1 MTKPQLPRVT
11 ETSAGGYVLSNDGS
25 NRVALIARRNRS
37 GRLDWCVP
45 KGHPEGD
52 EDFAAAAVREVFEET
67 GLHAE
72 IIEELGS
79 INYEFTVSNKI
90 IVKTVHHFL
99 MRQTG
104 GTLTVEN
111 DPDHEAVDSAWVSV
125 ADLESK
131 LTHQNERRL
140 AVVVRE
146 WLARA
151 S

>member
-1 MTKPQLPRVT
+1 MTKPHLPRVT
-11 ETSAGGYVLSNDGS
+11 ETSAGGYVLSNDGL

-37 GRLDWCVP
+37 GRVDWCVP
-45 KGHPEGD
+45 KGHPEGN

-79 INYEFTVSNKI
+79 INYEFTASNKV

-99 MRQTG
+99 MRQIG

-111 DPDHEAVDSAWVSV
+111 DPDHEAVDADWVSV
-125 ADLESK
+125 TDLEGK